1 MCSCSFG
8 ENAAEVIVRRSPPY
22 EEAYILAPMLNVA
35 IQPYKS
41 SITKFERQKG
51 DRCWKGLWLC
61 LARC

>member
-41 SITKFERQKG
+41 SITKFEIGR
-51 DRCWKGLWLC
+51 
-61 LARC
+61 AHV